1 MAIGIIAFALD
12 DLFSLF
18 INESLVTV
26 TELAKVLG
34 TIAKAIHAE
43 MVRRPGSLL
52 KWFKLPGAKTP
63 LSLQETKPT
72 VQPAALIA
80 Q

>member
-1 MAIGIIAFALD
+1 MYN
-12 DLFSLF
+12 
-18 INESLVTV
+18 NETLVTV

-43 MVRRPGSLL
+43 MVRRPASLL

-72 VQPAALIA
+72 VQPAALMA
-80 Q
+80 